1 VSIEVGGQR
10 VKRGGLR
17 GKEGG
22 LTWAAG
28 KEKGEA
34 GGGPRHGRQAMEKGG
49 LAVTV
54 YG

>member
-1 VSIEVGGQR
+1 MSIEVGGQR
-10 VKRGGLR
+10 AKLGGLR

-34 GGGPRHGRQAMEKGG
+34 GGGSHHRRQAMEKGD